1 MLIAKQDGATA
12 LAIGWHMGLMEQL
25 REHNN
30 WHQDMYELVIQDVVE
45 NGALINAAQTEAATG
60 DRKSVV

>member
-45 NGALINAAQTEAATG
+45 NGALINAAQT
-60 DRKSVV
+60 